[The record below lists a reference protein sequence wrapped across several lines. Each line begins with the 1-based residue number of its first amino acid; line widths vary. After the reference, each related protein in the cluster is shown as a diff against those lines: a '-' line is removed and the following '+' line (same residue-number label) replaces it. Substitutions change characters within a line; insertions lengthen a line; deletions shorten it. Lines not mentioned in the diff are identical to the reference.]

1 MNKTRMIIK
10 IVDFTTKVNNFLFTP
25 SLEFN
30 RNTLFYGL
38 FYSLVYILLLVLI
51 TNNIDI
57 DIDPELYK
65 KIVEYI
71 SVNLGLMKIQSSLNG
86 TSYAVIAN
94 YRSICEIKSF
104 ILISLV
110 GLGTISTLFII
121 NNINFVILNIL
132 AMVFTKAFLLNF
144 YEKHFIFN
152 LSNPDSKLSF
162 VAIKAF
168 IKYFIKKILDNI
180 EMIILLFLKLIII
193 SVFIIIILRST
204 IFMLLMG
211 NNGSLMSNG
220 LILILPLP
228 FYNYFL
234 NLAMKKI
241 KKEDITS
248 DDYYIYNKFVI
259 NNINLYRMS
268 YILSINYIVYNH
280 YYAYIL
286 TITVFMA
293 LLSILLGYYLL
304 YVKPNKCKHPFTN
317 TAYKPLTL
325 KCTGGEAMAIVT
337 SFVALAPILQDAC
350 NRGYMAYE
358 GNQGTKR
365 YVSR

>member
-132 AMVFTKAFLLNF
+132 AMVFTKALLLNF

-152 LSNPDSKLSF
+152 YRLYL
-162 VAIKAF
+162 
-168 IKYFIKKILDNI
+168 
-180 EMIILLFLKLIII
+180 LKL
-193 SVFIIIILRST
+193 L
-204 IFMLLMG
+204 
-211 NNGSLMSNG
+211 
-220 LILILPLP
+220 
-228 FYNYFL
+228 
-234 NLAMKKI
+234 
-241 KKEDITS
+241 
-248 DDYYIYNKFVI
+248 
-259 NNINLYRMS
+259 
-268 YILSINYIVYNH
+268 
-280 YYAYIL
+280 
-286 TITVFMA
+286 
-293 LLSILLGYYLL
+293 
-304 YVKPNKCKHPFTN
+304 
-317 TAYKPLTL
+317 
-325 KCTGGEAMAIVT
+325 
-337 SFVALAPILQDAC
+337 
-350 NRGYMAYE
+350 
-358 GNQGTKR
+358 
-365 YVSR
+365 